1 MLRQSTNWY
10 LCNRSSHPYCVLT
23 TRSRRGRLRNV
34 ALGLNITSNG
44 PGTNRN
50 IPNPSHA
57 PVTSPS
63 GRPPGCVLAVLT
75 RDART
80 RGMRARSGPKTS
92 RCSMLTWIEWKTIG
106 AFPTRTATRT
116 SFLPSARP
124 MNIRVLQQE
133 NAPSRGR
140 PGPACRPVRRVSG
153 RRRQDDVVFLLR
165 CPAVGARGAGR
176 RG

>member
-63 GRPPGCVLAVLT
+63 GRPPGCVQQPAAAT
-75 RDART
+75 Q
-80 RGMRARSGPKTS
+80 MRLPRVQHRNLPEADHPLPEHWAQTDKLVRSLGSESTQHWTLGVVNLVTKRWTPTS
-92 RCSMLTWIEWKTIG
+92 CSS
-106 AFPTRTATRT
+106 TATSTPTANYGWRIPCT
-116 SFLPSARP
+116 ERFYPSIHA
-124 MNIRVLQQE
+124 LE
-133 NAPSRGR
+133 H
-140 PGPACRPVRRVSG
+140 
-153 RRRQDDVVFLLR
+153 
-165 CPAVGARGAGR
+165 AGSTPQSSD
-176 RG
+176 